1 MTARRLILCLTTVM
15 VLSACGEGGG
25 NDTPSATESLAI
37 ETYVGSEL
45 SPDEQRCILEGAEV
59 LDIELGRITADDLT
73 ADEDGELLAIVALMW
88 VAGATVHWENGF
100 MSAKD
105 GIELN
110 FIYAILAIGVATIGP
125 GEYSLD
131 HALDLIEDLDGVTGL
146 LIAAVGGVGAALA
159 QLAIFYRPPAGDD
172 S

>member
-59 LDIELGRITADDLT
+59 LDIELGRITADDLMALTREPDAVCQT
-73 ADEDGELLAIVALMW
+73 AVEPYHVESS
-88 VAGATVHWENGF
+88 GATVMRPRTKEFWAVWGLPSMN
-100 MSAKD
+100 
-105 GIELN
+105 
-110 FIYAILAIGVATIGP
+110 
-125 GEYSLD
+125 EYQKVSF
-131 HALDLIEDLDGVTGL
+131 A
-146 LIAAVGGVGAALA
+146 
-159 QLAIFYRPPAGDD
+159 R
-172 S
+172 